1 MSIEYC
7 GVLVHACELIN
18 SAFNPD
24 KACDTVHSQTR
35 RMITVEPEPD
45 FWIHAVSIRPLE
57 DHSGVTLQS

>member
-7 GVLVHACELIN
+7 GAHVHVCELIRSMFN
-18 SAFNPD
+18 SD

-45 FWIHAVSIRPLE
+45 FWIHAVSIE
-57 DHSGVTLQS
+57 VA